1 MRYLCDTSFIIDL
14 ISGDE
19 GAAAK
24 ARELDE
30 VASLVAI
37 SVITVHEYLRGVYY
51 LYWGREELQDK
62 LREAREDL
70 RRFEIVPFDEE
81 IAEVAAEID
90 ARLVRS
96 GTPMGYPDVV
106 IAATALSQNLTL
118 VTRNIRHFSL
128 VEDLKIE
135 AY

>member
-1 MRYLCDTSFIIDL
+1 LRYLCDTSFIIDL

-24 ARELDE
+24 AKELDE

>member
-1 MRYLCDTSFIIDL
+1 MRYLCDTTFLIDL
-14 ISGDE
+14 VSGDE

-37 SVITVHEYLRGVYY
+37 SVITVHEYLRGIYY
-51 LYWGREELQDK
+51 LYWDREELRDK

-70 RRFEIVPFDEE
+70 RRFEIIPFDEE

-90 ARLVRS
+90 AKLVRS
-96 GTPMGYPDVV
+96 GTPIGYPDVV
-106 IAATALSQNLTL
+106 IAATALSRDLTL
-118 VTRNIRHFSL
+118 VTRNVRHFSL
-128 VEDLKIE
+128 IEGLRVEP
-135 AY
+135 Y

>member
-1 MRYLCDTSFIIDL
+1 MRYLCDTTFLIDL
-14 ISGDE
+14 VSGDE

-37 SVITVHEYLRGVYY
+37 SVITVHEYLRGIYY
-51 LYWGREELQDK
+51 LYWDRKELRNK

-70 RRFEIVPFDEE
+70 RRFEIIPFDEE

-90 ARLVRS
+90 AKLVRS
-96 GTPMGYPDVV
+96 GTPIGYPDVV
-106 IAATALSQNLTL
+106 IAATALSRDLTL

-128 VEDLKIE
+128 VQGLRVEP
-135 AY
+135 Y

>member
-1 MRYLCDTSFIIDL
+1 MRYLCDTTFLIDL
-14 ISGDE
+14 VSGDE

-37 SVITVHEYLRGVYY
+37 SVITVHEYLRGIYY
-51 LYWGREELQDK
+51 LYWDREELRDK

-70 RRFEIVPFDEE
+70 RRFEIIPFDEE

-90 ARLVRS
+90 AKLVRS
-96 GTPMGYPDVV
+96 GTPIGYPDVV
-106 IAATALSQNLTL
+106 IAATALSRDLTL

-128 VEDLKIE
+128 VQGLRVEP
-135 AY
+135 Y

>member
-1 MRYLCDTSFIIDL
+1 MRYLCDTTFLIDL
-14 ISGDE
+14 VSGDE
-19 GAAAK
+19 GAATK

-37 SVITVHEYLRGVYY
+37 SVITVHEYLRGIYY
-51 LYWGREELQDK
+51 LYWDRKELRDK

-70 RRFEIVPFDEE
+70 RRFEIIPFDEE

-90 ARLVRS
+90 AKLVRS
-96 GTPMGYPDVV
+96 GTPIGYPDVV
-106 IAATALSQNLTL
+106 IAATALSRDLTL

-128 VEDLKIE
+128 VQGLRVEP
-135 AY
+135 Y

>member
-1 MRYLCDTSFIIDL
+1 MRYLCDTSFLIDL

-19 GAAAK
+19 RAAAK

-37 SVITVHEYLRGVYY
+37 SVITVHEYLRGIYY
-51 LYWGREELQDK
+51 LYWNRKELQDK

-70 RRFEIVPFDEE
+70 RRFEIIPFDEE
-81 IAEVAAEID
+81 IAEVAARID

-96 GTPMGYPDVV
+96 GNPIGYPDVV
-106 IAATALSQNLTL
+106 IAATALSRNLTL
-118 VTRNIRHFSL
+118 VTRNVRHFSL
-128 VEDLKIE
+128 VEGLRVE
-135 AY
+135 PY

>member
-24 ARELDE
+24 AKELDE

>member
-1 MRYLCDTSFIIDL
+1 MRYLCDTTFLIDL
-14 ISGDE
+14 VSGDE
-19 GAAAK
+19 GAAVK

-37 SVITVHEYLRGVYY
+37 SVITVHEYLRGIYY
-51 LYWGREELQDK
+51 LYWDRKGLRDK

-70 RRFEIVPFDEE
+70 RRFEIIPFDEE

-90 ARLVRS
+90 AKLVRS
-96 GTPMGYPDVV
+96 GTPIGYPDVV
-106 IAATALSQNLTL
+106 IAATALSRDLTL

-128 VEDLKIE
+128 VQGLRVEP
-135 AY
+135 Y

>member
-1 MRYLCDTSFIIDL
+1 MRYLCDTTFLIDL
-14 ISGDE
+14 VSGDE

-37 SVITVHEYLRGVYY
+37 SVITVHEYLRGIYY
-51 LYWGREELQDK
+51 LYWDRKELRDK

-70 RRFEIVPFDEE
+70 RRFEIIPFDEE

-90 ARLVRS
+90 AKLVRS
-96 GTPMGYPDVV
+96 GTPIGYPDVV
-106 IAATALSQNLTL
+106 IAATALSRDLTL
-118 VTRNIRHFSL
+118 VTRNVRHFSL
-128 VEDLKIE
+128 IEGLRVEP
-135 AY
+135 Y

>member
-1 MRYLCDTSFIIDL
+1 MRYLCDTSFLIDL

-24 ARELDE
+24 AEELDE
-30 VASLVAI
+30 VASLVAV

-51 LYWGREELQDK
+51 LYWNREELQDK

-70 RRFEIVPFDEE
+70 RRFKIISFDEE
-81 IAEVAAEID
+81 IAEVAAKID
-90 ARLVRS
+90 AKLVRS
-96 GTPMGYPDVV
+96 GTPIGYPDVV
-106 IAATALSQNLTL
+106 IAATALSRNLTL

-128 VEDLKIE
+128 VEGLRVE
-135 AY
+135 TY

>member
-1 MRYLCDTSFIIDL
+1 MRYLCDTTFLIDL
-14 ISGDE
+14 VSGDE
-19 GAAAK
+19 GAATK

-37 SVITVHEYLRGVYY
+37 SVITVHEYLRGIYY
-51 LYWGREELQDK
+51 LYWDREELRDK

-70 RRFEIVPFDEE
+70 RRFEIIPFDEE

-90 ARLVRS
+90 AKLVRS
-96 GTPMGYPDVV
+96 GTPIGYPDVV
-106 IAATALSQNLTL
+106 IAATALSRDLTL

-128 VEDLKIE
+128 VQGLRVEP
-135 AY
+135 Y